1 MNYLKSI
8 VISLFILLFANAGFS
23 AIIRNIAITGN
34 QRIDSETIMGRI
46 SSKVGSKLELAT
58 VDKDIKNI
66 FKLGYF
72 KRIIVS
78 EKVEK
83 NGVNLTYKIFEKP
96 SIRNIL
102 FNGNDHIKDKKLLT
116 VIDVKPYQIVNRE
129 KIKNSVNQII
139 ALYASK
145 QRFLTQV
152 ESKLEPVKN
161 NRADLIFNIIEG
173 RKTYIKA
180 IKIFGNKHINSSS
193 IINVMKNHPKYGAY
207 ILTWLPWFYT
217 GHFYPNA
224 LASDRSSITD
234 LYLSKGYAKVKV
246 KPIKIEVDPIDGKI
260 VLQIIIDEG
269 EQYKIGKVGFS
280 DLTTLDKTVL
290 KSLTNRKGKLFN
302 GVALRNDVSKL
313 VDLYG
318 QKGYAYADIN
328 PEISFNDA
336 KRLVNI
342 YFVINKGSKVK
353 IDRVTIEGNSKTEDK
368 VIRREMKIV
377 EGNLYNPKKIRESRR
392 NIINTNF
399 FANVKIRQVP
409 GIKRNEM
416 KLVVKTKE
424 KSTGAAS
431 IGAGYSTYDKAL
443 LRASLSEAN
452 FMGTGIHASV
462 SGSMSSKTKQFDI
475 DLVQPWWHNMP
486 ISVELHLF
494 NLKST
499 LIDYNNK
506 RYGAS
511 ITAIRRY
518 GDYYKLGAS
527 YAFNVDK
534 INITTNNPSATLLD
548 NAGKFVKSAIT
559 PFVGHDSRNFYLYPT
574 KGNKEDL
581 SVEFAGIG
589 GNIKF
594 IKPALD
600 ARFYQKLS
608 GTFVLMEKIKGT
620 MISSIGKKA
629 PLSEMLYMGGI
640 DDFRGATFSQI
651 SPRDKN
657 GNLIGGTKKTVWSI
671 ELHFPIIS
679 ALKLYGKLFYDVGD
693 VWGNGAKLSLKQA
706 VGPGIT
712 WFSPI
717 GPIDIAIG
725 KDISPKKNQP
735 SSAFN
740 FSLGTTF

>member
-1 MNYLKSI
+1 MNYLRSI
-8 VISLFILLFANAGFS
+8 IILFSIFLFTNTSFS
-23 AIIRNIAITGN
+23 AVIRDIAITGN
-34 QRIDSETIMGRI
+34 QRIDSQTILEKI
-46 SSKVGSKLELAT
+46 NSKVGSKLKLTT

-72 KRIIVS
+72 KRITAS
-78 EKVEK
+78 ETDEK
-83 NGVNLTYKIFEKP
+83 NGVKLIYKIFEKP

-102 FNGNDHIKDKKLLT
+102 FSGNDHIKDKQLLKI
-116 VIDVKPYQIVNRE
+116 IDAKPYQIVSRE
-129 KIKNSVNQII
+129 KIKDSVNQII
-139 ALYASK
+139 SFYASK
-145 QRFLTQV
+145 QRFSTHVQ
-152 ESKLEPVKN
+152 SKLKPVKN
-161 NRADLIFNIIEG
+161 NRVDLIFNITEG

-180 IKIFGNKHINSSS
+180 VKIFGNKHIKYSD
-193 IINVMKNHPKYGAY
+193 IIDVMTNRPKYGAY
-207 ILTWLPWFYT
+207 LLTWLPWFYT
-217 GHFYPNA
+217 GRFNPSA
-224 LASDRSSITD
+224 LPSDRGTITD
-234 LYLSKGYAKVKV
+234 LYLSRGYAKIKV
-246 KPIKIEVDPIDGKI
+246 KPIKIFVDPIDGKI
-260 VLQIIIDEG
+260 MLQIIINEG
-269 EQYKIGKVGFS
+269 EQYKIGKISFS
-280 DLTTLDKTVL
+280 DHSTLNKTVL
-290 KSLTNRKGKLFN
+290 KSLASGVGKIFN

-328 PEISFNDA
+328 PQISFDDT
-336 KRLVNI
+336 KKLVNI
-342 YFVINKGSKVK
+342 HFAINKGKKVK
-353 IDRVTIEGNSKTEDK
+353 IARVTIGGDSKTEDK

-377 EGNLYNPKKIRESRR
+377 EGDFYNPKKIRRSRR

-409 GIKRNEM
+409 GIKRDKM
-416 KLVVKTKE
+416 KLSVQVKE
-424 KSTGAAS
+424 KSTGSAS

-443 LRASLSEAN
+443 LKASLSEAN

-462 SGSMSSKTKQFDI
+462 SGSLSSKTKQFDI
-475 DLVQPWWHNMP
+475 DIVQPWWHNMP

-494 NLKST
+494 NIKST
-499 LIDYNNK
+499 LIDYDDKN
-506 RYGAS
+506 YGAS
-511 ITAIRRY
+511 LTVTKRY

-527 YAFNVDK
+527 YGFNVDK
-534 INITTNNPSATLLD
+534 IKIITDNPSTTLLD
-548 NAGKFVKSAIT
+548 NAGTFVKSAIT
-559 PFVGHDSRNFYLYPT
+559 PFAGHDSRNIYLYPT

-589 GNIKF
+589 GNMRF
-594 IKPALD
+594 IKPAFD

-608 GTFVLMEKIKGT
+608 NTFVLMEKIKGT
-620 MISSIGKKA
+620 AVSAIGKKV
-629 PLSEMLYMGGI
+629 PLSELFYMGGI

-657 GNLIGGTKKTVWSI
+657 GDLIGGTKKAIGSI
-671 ELHFPIIS
+671 ELHFPLIS

-693 VWGNGAKLSLKQA
+693 VWGNGTKLSLKQA

-717 GPIDIAIG
+717 GPIDVAIG

-740 FSLGTTF
+740 FSFGTTF